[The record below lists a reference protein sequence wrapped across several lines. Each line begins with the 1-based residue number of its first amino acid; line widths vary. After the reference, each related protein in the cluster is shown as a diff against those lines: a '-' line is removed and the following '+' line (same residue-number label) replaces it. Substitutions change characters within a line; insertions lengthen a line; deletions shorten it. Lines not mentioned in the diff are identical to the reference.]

1 MKFFVEGVRC
11 AKCVDKIE
19 GLKSKYHQI
28 ENLEVDLSGQTA
40 SIEMRT
46 AQGSFA
52 EIAEALSNLGYR
64 TVPLRPEDDGAD
76 LWKKESRRDLIR
88 LGVAA
93 FCAGQIMMLAF
104 ANYFGA
110 TGSLK
115 TGFEWLQLGLYLPV
129 LLFVAWPFYQGFW
142 QGLKNQALSI
152 DGPMAIASVLGFA
165 VSTWNLIRGSGSIYF
180 DSTSGFL
187 FLILATR
194 FWQKRT
200 RYEYLR
206 YLKPSALA
214 ETLKARLV
222 QNDSWSWVRSDELKA
237 GDEIEIQ
244 EGEWVPAD
252 GTLLTTETLVDLSVL
267 DGESQPRRLHK
278 GFQIKAGSKLLS
290 GSARVQVTKVGN
302 QTLLGNLLAGIKR
315 ESISEA
321 QTAQLSNK
329 AAQILLAV
337 VLTLAFLTLLMGDFQ
352 TQFEKAFALIVL
364 ACPCAMAFG
373 TPLAYA
379 FAMKK
384 SQDEGVILKSA
395 QVLDEIEKIEKVFID
410 KTGTLTERQWRLHHS
425 SLEQENPLYQQII
438 LALEARSSH
447 PIAFA
452 LRDLWKDIQI
462 PNFMVIQ
469 DFVEIA
475 SKGVEGQLGASRWS
489 FRSFESMGSVKYF
502 GLFENQELKWSFQ
515 LSPVL
520 QSDAL
525 ACVQRLQKRGLEVI
539 LLSGDSKSESLRI
552 GEELGLSQDQIFAGL
567 TPQDKFK
574 MVSDSPRS
582 MMIGD
587 GVNDALALQA
597 AQIGI
602 AVKGGVELALRS
614 ADVLILNEG
623 LSPVLSL
630 FEMAQRSKRQIKRN
644 LIAALIYNVAG
655 GVMALMGLVNPFVAA
670 LLMPISS
677 LFIFAT
683 TWWGMNR

>member
-19 GLKSKYHQI
+19 GLKSKYEQI

-40 SIEMRT
+40 SVEMRT
-46 AQGSFA
+46 PLGSFA

-64 TVPLRPEDDGAD
+64 TVPLRPEDDGAE

-93 FCAGQIMMLAF
+93 FCAGNIMMLAF
-104 ANYFGA
+104 ATYFGV

-142 QGLKNQALSI
+142 QGLRNRSLSI
-152 DGPMAIASVLGFA
+152 DGPMAIASTLGFA
-165 VSTWNLIRGSGSIYF
+165 VSTYNLVRGSGSIYF

-194 FWQKRT
+194 YWQKRT
-200 RYEYLR
+200 RAEYLR

-222 QNDSWSWVRSDELKA
+222 QGASWAWVRSDDLNA

-244 EGEWVPAD
+244 QGEWVPAD
-252 GTLLTTETLVDLSVL
+252 GTLLTAEAWVDLSVL
-267 DGESQPRRLHK
+267 DGESLPRRLQRE
-278 GFQIKAGSKLLS
+278 FQVKAGAKLLS
-290 GSARVQVTKVGN
+290 ETARVRVTKTGT
-302 QTLLGNLLAGIKR
+302 QTLLGNLLAGLKR
-315 ESISEA
+315 DSISEA

-329 AAQILLAV
+329 AAQVLLAV
-337 VLTLAFLTLLMGDFQ
+337 VLGFAFLTLLIGDFQ

-395 QVLDEIEKIEKVFID
+395 QVLDEIEKVEKVFID
-410 KTGTLTERQWRLHHS
+410 KTGTLTERQWQLQNS
-425 SLEQENPLYQQII
+425 SLQKENTFYQQII

-452 LRDLWKDIQI
+452 LREMWKDIQI
-462 PNFMVIQ
+462 PASWALQ
-469 DFVEIA
+469 DFVEME
-475 SKGVEGQLGASRWS
+475 SRGVEGQLGVSCWS
-489 FRSFESMGSVKYF
+489 FRSFESFGSVKHF

-520 QSDAL
+520 QADAR
-525 ACVQRLQKRGLEVI
+525 ACVQKLQARGLEVV
-539 LLSGDSKSESLRI
+539 LLSGDSNSESLRI
-552 GEELGLSQDQIFAGL
+552 GEELGLSRERIFAGL
-567 TPQDKFK
+567 TPQDKMK
-574 MVSDSPRS
+574 IVSASPRS

-644 LIAALIYNVAG
+644 LAAALIYNTG
-655 GVMALMGLVNPFVAA
+655 GGALALMGLVNPFVAA